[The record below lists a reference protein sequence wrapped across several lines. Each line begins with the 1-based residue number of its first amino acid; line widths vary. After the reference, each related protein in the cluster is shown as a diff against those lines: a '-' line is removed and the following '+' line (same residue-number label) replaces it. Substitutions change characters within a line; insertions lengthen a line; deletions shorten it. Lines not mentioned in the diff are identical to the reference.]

1 MTEYKVRHCAPNKQQ
16 IHSSCSVF
24 RGSLRKLSAYLF
36 TGVLE
41 LFQKRKC
48 LNFHEMRSNKTQ
60 SSRRGLKCT
69 LRIRNWLRP
78 VANRKTRIF
87 LLPRRH
93 LLRQDGSRKIYALKY
108 TYQLHSMASTFR
120 MRTPI
125 FHGFQQT
132 ENHLFTVE
140 LALKGV
146 FRTCLGSKG
155 SMIRGR
161 CLWMYLC
168 RMPFLDSWIWRVYLS
183 FFYFLNLISYK

>member
-1 MTEYKVRHCAPNKQQ
+1 MSNLYIWGSREKSRESSTPKEANRLIPRHCAPNKQQ

-60 SSRRGLKCT
+60 FSRRGSKCT
-69 LRIRNWLRP
+69 FRIRNWLRT
-78 VANRKTRIF
+78 VANKKKRIF
-87 LLPRRH
+87 ELPRRH
-93 LLRQDGSRKIYALKY
+93 LLRQNGSRKIYALKH

-120 MRTPI
+120 MLTTI

-132 ENHLFTVE
+132 AT
-140 LALKGV
+140 
-146 FRTCLGSKG
+146 TCL
-155 SMIRGR
+155 R
-161 CLWMYLC
+161 W
-168 RMPFLDSWIWRVYLS
+168 
-183 FFYFLNLISYK
+183 N